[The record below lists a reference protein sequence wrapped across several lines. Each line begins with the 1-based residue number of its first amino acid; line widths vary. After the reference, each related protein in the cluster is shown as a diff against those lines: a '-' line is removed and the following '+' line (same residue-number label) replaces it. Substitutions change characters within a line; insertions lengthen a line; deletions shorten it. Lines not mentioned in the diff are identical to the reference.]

1 MPLKVQGPVGRYSAA
16 YVEPFLSKLPVVPSM
31 DAAWL
36 LNKSSNEIV
45 VDGKGTSEE
54 TIPKYE
60 KKSSDHGHGI
70 HLPCSRGSSGQEV
83 NQVTRR
89 GEPSKPQSTKMI
101 PFSPSSGP

>member
-54 TIPKYE
+54 ETIPKYE
-60 KKSSDHGHGI
+60 
-70 HLPCSRGSSGQEV
+70 
-83 NQVTRR
+83 
-89 GEPSKPQSTKMI
+89 SKTPQSTGMPNTFI
-101 PFSPSSGP
+101 AALTDHTPPAGHAFCTS